1 MADKANK
8 YEILA
13 HRTTFVAGA
22 GIAFDRA
29 AANGSAH
36 VGKAVMLSA
45 EDTVVL
51 VTAGLEVFGK
61 LTKVEPDGFC
71 SVQDRGY
78 CELPHDGTTITYTNA
93 NNGVVGGATAGTI
106 KSATA
111 VPAAGAIRRARAIKA
126 DGALAVIVDLG

>member
-29 AANGSAH
+29 QPNGSAH
-36 VGKAVMLSA
+36 VGKFVMLSA
-45 EDTVVL
+45 EDTVDL
-51 VTAGLEVFGK
+51 VTTGSEVLGK

-78 CELPHDGTTITYTNA
+78 ADGPSTGTITYTGA
-93 NNGVVGGATAGTI
+93 NSGVVGGATAGSVAI
-106 KSATA
+106 AA
-111 VPAAGAIRRARAIKA
+111 GVPAAGAIRRARVVKG
-126 DGALAVIVDLG
+126 DGANRVIVDLG